1 MIKLKRSAMKT
12 RLKKSIGLIILFVL
26 PLILFGFNSPE
37 LNLRVIE
44 KDGIKYLSNTLVIK
58 LKYIPSSDSYGN
70 VSLSSSLQQTLD
82 AFQITET
89 KLLFPAKL
97 KESNSSLSRII
108 IITYSSDVDPFYLSS
123 KISGSFEIEWAEPKF
138 VYELDYTPNDPSY
151 SSQYALS
158 KISAAL
164 AWDIN
169 KGDTSVVIG
178 IVDTGV
184 DWDHPDLAA
193 NIWTNWNEIPNN
205 GIDDDNNGYI
215 DDIRGWDFG
224 GLSGTPDNNPME
236 DQPDHGTHVAGIASA
251 VTDNGIG
258 VASIGFK
265 CKLMPVKTTR
275 NDSRGSNGPYV
286 IYGYEG
292 IVYAADNGAKVINC
306 SWGGTG
312 FSLLGQET
320 INYAT
325 AHGSLVVAAA
335 GNSNSTN
342 NHYPSSYKGVLSV
355 VSTTSTDTK
364 SSFSNYGYTVDV
376 SAPGSSIYNTW
387 QNDTYATLSGTSMAS
402 PLTAGL
408 AALVFSQFPSYN
420 AEQVGEQ
427 IRVNCDDIYN
437 VNPSFQYL
445 LGSGRINAFKSL
457 SNTNSKSVRAI
468 EVNFSDEAPN
478 GDGDGIFEAG
488 ETISVG
494 VKFKNYLTPTSF
506 LSIQLESRNSY
517 SSVINNIF
525 DVGSIGT
532 LNEFNNYNSK
542 FTFTI
547 SSSAPQNAK
556 LNFLLRFSDGSYSD
570 FQWIETIG
578 NPTYATQSG
587 NDVALTITSKGTF
600 AFNDYPDNLQGN
612 GFKYLDGLNQMFE
625 GALIIGTSTTK
636 ISDAAR
642 GANQGIQNNDFSIV
656 QPFILNIPGSIADVE
671 GSSVINDNNA
681 GTNKIGVTL
690 KLKTY
695 SFSSSP
701 NNNFIILDYTL
712 VNNNSSSISNLF
724 AGLFFDWDMIDGSG
738 LGDRTEWDNL
748 LNYGF
753 IRNTT
758 GGPTNYN
765 GVALLSGNN
774 YGFYAIKND
783 GGDGGFQIYDG
794 FDDSEK
800 WQAISGGVSKTTAG
814 PGDISNV
821 TSAGP
826 FSINSGD
833 SVKIAFA
840 ILAADNKTAL
850 DAAVNQA
857 RVKYQEILI
866 LDVGDI
872 KTIPQQFSLE
882 QNYPNPF
889 NPSTK
894 IRWQSPVSGHQT
906 LKIYDLL
913 GNEIATL
920 VDEYR
925 EAGRYEVEFNATG
938 LSSGV
943 YFYKLVIGNF
953 TATRKLIL
961 MR

>member
-1 MIKLKRSAMKT
+1 MKSYLKISRK
-12 RLKKSIGLIILFVL
+12 IILIFLL
-26 PLILFGFNSPE
+26 PLILSGFNSPDVTQK
-37 LNLRVIE
+37 VIE
-44 KDGIKYLSNTLVIK
+44 KNGIKYLSNSLVIK
-58 LKYIPSSDSYGN
+58 LKYLPSGDATGK

-82 AFQITET
+82 EFQITDS
-89 KLLFPAKL
+89 KLLFPSKL
-97 KESNSSLSRII
+97 KESNLSLSRII
-108 IITYSSDVDPFYLSS
+108 IINYSSDVDPFYLSS
-123 KISGSFEIEWAEPKF
+123 KISGSYEIEWAEPKF
-138 VYELDYTPNDPSY
+138 VYETSYIPNDPSY
-151 SSQYALS
+151 ASQYALS
-158 KISAAL
+158 KINAAL

-169 KGDTSVVIG
+169 KGDTNIVIG

-215 DDIRGWDFG
+215 DDVRGWDFG

-251 VTDNGIG
+251 VTDNSIG

-265 CKLMPVKTTR
+265 TKLMPVKTTR
-275 NDSRGSNGPYV
+275 NDQRGPNGPYV

-306 SWGGTG
+306 SWGGSG

-325 AHGSLVVAAA
+325 SQGSLVVAAA
-335 GNSNSTN
+335 GNSNISDS
-342 NHYPSSYKGVLSV
+342 HYPSSYKGVLSV
-355 VSTTSTDTK
+355 ASTTSTDTK
-364 SSFSNYGYTVDV
+364 SSFSNYGYSIDV

-420 AEQVGEQ
+420 SEQVGEQ
-427 IRVNCDDIYN
+427 IRVNTDNIDTQ
-437 VNPSFQYL
+437 NPSFQYL

-457 SNTNSKSVRAI
+457 SNANSKSVRAI

-488 ETISVG
+488 ETISVA
-494 VKFKNYLTPTSF
+494 VKFKNYLSPTSS
-506 LSIQLESRNSY
+506 LSIQLEARNSY
-517 SSVINNIF
+517 STINN
-525 DVGSIGT
+525 GSFNAGSVGT
-532 LNEFNNYNSK
+532 LNEFNNYSSK

-556 LNFLLRFSDGSYSD
+556 LNFLLRFSDDTYND

-587 NDVALTITSKGTF
+587 NDIALTITSKGTF
-600 AFNDYPDNLQGN
+600 AFNDYPNNLQGN
-612 GFKYLDGLNQMFE
+612 GFKYLGGANQMFE
-625 GALIIGTSTTK
+625 GALILGTSATK

-642 GANQGIQNNDFSIV
+642 GANQSTQNNDFAIV
-656 QPFILNIPGSIADVE
+656 QPFVLGIPGSIADVE
-671 GSSVINDNNA
+671 GSSVMNDNNA
-681 GTNKIGVTL
+681 GTNKIGVTA
-690 KLKTY
+690 KLKSY
-695 SFSSSP
+695 SFASSP
-701 NNNFIILDYTL
+701 NNNFIILEYTL
-712 VNNNSSSISNLF
+712 INNTASSISNLY
-724 AGLFFDWDMIDGSG
+724 AGLFFDWDLIDGSG
-738 LGDRTEWDNL
+738 LGDRTEWDNS

-758 GGPTNYN
+758 GGPANYN

-800 WQAISGGVSKTTAG
+800 WTAISGGIAKSTAG
-814 PGDISNV
+814 PGDVSNV

-826 FSINSGD
+826 FNISSGD
-833 SVKIAFA
+833 SIKIAFA
-840 ILAADNKTAL
+840 ILAADNKVSL

-857 RVKYQEILI
+857 RTKYQEII
-866 LDVGDI
+866 VLDVNDNQL
-872 KTIPQQFSLE
+872 TPLDFSLD

-889 NPSTK
+889 NPTTIISFVIPTGT
-894 IRWQSPVSGHQT
+894 RNLVT
-906 LKIYDLL
+906 LKVYDVL
-913 GNEIATL
+913 GNVVATL
-920 VDEYR
+920 ADEYK
-925 EAGRYEVEFNATG
+925 EAGRYKVEFDASS
-938 LSSGV
+938 LPSGV
-943 YFYKLVIGNF
+943 YIYKLAAGSFVSSKKMIVI
-953 TATRKLIL
+953 K
-961 MR
+961 

>member
-1 MIKLKRSAMKT
+1 MKT
-12 RLKKSIGLIILFVL
+12 KLKKSIGLIILFVL
-26 PLILFGFNSPE
+26 PLILFGFNSSE

-44 KDGIKYLSNTLVIK
+44 KDGIKYLNNTLVIK
-58 LKYIPSSDSYGN
+58 LKYIPSSDSYGK

-97 KESNSSLSRII
+97 KESKSSLSRII
-108 IITYSSDVDPFYLSS
+108 IINYSSDVDPFYLSS

-258 VASIGFK
+258 VASIGFN

-325 AHGSLVVAAA
+325 AQGSLVVAAA

-457 SNTNSKSVRAI
+457 NSTNSKSVRAI

-547 SSSAPQNAK
+547 SSSVPQNAK
-556 LNFLLRFSDGSYSD
+556 LNFLLRFSDDSYSD
-570 FQWIETIG
+570 FQWIETIC

-642 GANQGIQNNDFSIV
+642 GTNQGIQNNDFSIV

-681 GTNKIGVTL
+681 GANKIGVTL
-690 KLKTY
+690 RLKTY

-738 LGDRTEWDNL
+738 LGDRIEWDNL

-753 IRNTT
+753 VRNTT

-814 PGDISNV
+814 PGDVSNV

-833 SVKIAFA
+833 SVKVAFA

-857 RVKYQEILI
+857 RVKYQEIII
-866 LDVGDI
+866 LDVEDN
-872 KTIPQQFSLE
+872 KSIPQQFSLE

-894 IRWQSPVSGHQT
+894 ISWQSPVSSNQI

-913 GNEIATL
+913 GNEIVTL

-925 EAGRYEVEFNATG
+925 EAGKYEIEFNAAG

-953 TATRKLIL
+953 TTTRKLIL

>member
-1 MIKLKRSAMKT
+1 MKSYLKISCKL
-12 RLKKSIGLIILFVL
+12 ILIFFL
-26 PLILFGFNSPE
+26 PLILFGFNSPD
-37 LNLRVIE
+37 VTQKIIE

-58 LKYIPSSDSYGN
+58 LKYLPSSDATGK

-82 AFQITET
+82 AFQITDS
-89 KLLFPAKL
+89 KLLFPSKM

-108 IITYSSDVDPFYLSS
+108 IINYNSDVDPFYLSS
-123 KISGSFEIEWAEPKF
+123 KISGSYEIEWAEPKF
-138 VYELDYTPNDPSY
+138 VYETSYIPNDPSY
-151 SSQYALS
+151 ASQYALS

-169 KGDTSVVIG
+169 KGDTSIVIG

-215 DDIRGWDFG
+215 DDVRGWDFG

-251 VTDNGIG
+251 VTDNSIG

-265 CKLMPVKTTR
+265 SKLMPVKTTR
-275 NDSRGSNGPYV
+275 NDQRGPNGPYV

-306 SWGGTG
+306 SWGGSG

-325 AHGSLVVAAA
+325 SQGSLVVAAA
-335 GNSNSTN
+335 GNSNISDS
-342 NHYPSSYKGVLSV
+342 HYPSSYKGVLSV
-355 VSTTSTDTK
+355 ASTTSTDTK
-364 SSFSNYGYTVDV
+364 SSFSNYGYSVDV

-408 AALVFSQFPSYN
+408 AALVFAQFPSYN

-427 IRVNCDDIYN
+427 IRVNTDNIDTQ
-437 VNPSFQYL
+437 NPSFQYL

-457 SNTNSKSVRAI
+457 SNSNSKSVRAI

-488 ETISVG
+488 ETISVA
-494 VKFKNYLTPTSF
+494 VKFKNYLSPTSS

-517 SSVINNIF
+517 STVNN
-525 DVGSIGT
+525 GSFNAGAVGT
-532 LNEFNNYNSK
+532 LNEFDNYSSK

-556 LNFLLRFSDGSYSD
+556 LNFLLRFSDDTYND

-587 NDVALTITSKGTF
+587 NDIALTITSKGTF
-600 AFNDYPDNLQGN
+600 AFNDYPNNLQGN
-612 GFKYLDGLNQMFE
+612 GFKYLGSANQMFE
-625 GALIIGTSTTK
+625 GALILGTSATK

-642 GANQGIQNNDFSIV
+642 GANQSNQNTDFAIV
-656 QPFILNIPGSIADVE
+656 QPFVLSIPGSIADVE
-671 GSSVINDNNA
+671 GSSIMNDNNA
-681 GTNKIGVTL
+681 GANKIGITV
-690 KLKTY
+690 KLKSY
-695 SFSSSP
+695 SFASTP

-712 VNNNSSSISNLF
+712 INNTAYSISNLY
-724 AGLFFDWDMIDGSG
+724 AGLFFDWDLIDGSG
-738 LGDRTEWDNL
+738 LGDRTEWDNS

-765 GVALLSGNN
+765 GVALLSSNN

-794 FDDSEK
+794 FDDNEK
-800 WQAISGGVSKTTAG
+800 WSLAELQNRQLVPEMFLMLHRPVRLISTV
-814 PGDISNV
+814 V
-821 TSAGP
+821 T
-826 FSINSGD
+826 
-833 SVKIAFA
+833 V
-840 ILAADNKTAL
+840 
-850 DAAVNQA
+850 
-857 RVKYQEILI
+857 
-866 LDVGDI
+866 
-872 KTIPQQFSLE
+872 
-882 QNYPNPF
+882 
-889 NPSTK
+889 
-894 IRWQSPVSGHQT
+894 
-906 LKIYDLL
+906 LK
-913 GNEIATL
+913 
-920 VDEYR
+920 
-925 EAGRYEVEFNATG
+925 
-938 LSSGV
+938 
-943 YFYKLVIGNF
+943 
-953 TATRKLIL
+953 
-961 MR
+961 

>member
-1 MIKLKRSAMKT
+1 MKT

-44 KDGIKYLSNTLVIK
+44 KDGVKYLSNTLVIK
-58 LKYIPSSDSYGN
+58 LKYIPSSDSYGK

-97 KESNSSLSRII
+97 KESNSSLSRIVI
-108 IITYSSDVDPFYLSS
+108 INYSSDVDPFYLSS

-138 VYELDYTPNDPSY
+138 VYVLDYIPNDPSY

-193 NIWTNWNEIPNN
+193 NIWTNWSEIPDN

-215 DDIRGWDFG
+215 DDVRGWDFG

-275 NDSRGSNGPYV
+275 NDSRGPNGPYV
-286 IYGYEG
+286 VYGYEG

-306 SWGGTG
+306 SWGGNG
-312 FSLLGQET
+312 YSLLGQET

-325 AHGSLVVAAA
+325 AQGSLVVAAA
-335 GNSNSTN
+335 GNSNSTDS
-342 NHYPSSYKGVLSV
+342 HYPSSYKGVLSV

-364 SSFSNYGYTVDV
+364 SSFSNYGYTVDL

-437 VNPSFQYL
+437 INTSFQYL

-457 SNTNSKSVRAI
+457 SNTGSKSVRAV

-488 ETISVG
+488 ETISVA
-494 VKFKNYLTPTSF
+494 VKFKNYLSPTSS

-517 SSVINNIF
+517 SSVINSTFNA
-525 DVGSIGT
+525 GSVGT
-532 LNEFNNYNSK
+532 LNEFNNYSSK

-600 AFNDYPDNLQGN
+600 AFNDYPNNLQGN
-612 GFKYLDGLNQMFE
+612 GFKYLNGTNQMFE
-625 GALIIGTSTTK
+625 GALIIGTSATK

-642 GANQGIQNNDFSIV
+642 GANQGIQNNDFAIS
-656 QPFILNIPGSIADVE
+656 QPFVLDIPGSIADVE

-681 GTNKIGVTL
+681 GANKIGVTV

-712 VNNNSSSISNLF
+712 VNNNSFSISNLY
-724 AGLFFDWDMIDGSG
+724 AGLFFDWDLIDGSG
-738 LGDRTEWDNL
+738 LGDRTEWDNF

-814 PGDISNV
+814 PGDVSNV

-840 ILAADNKTAL
+840 ILAAGNKTAL
-850 DAAVNQA
+850 DVAVNQA
-857 RVKYQEILI
+857 RVKYQEVLI
-866 LDVGDI
+866 LDVKDN

-894 IRWQSPVSGHQT
+894 ISWQSPVSGHQT
-906 LKIYDLL
+906 LKIYDVL
-913 GNEIATL
+913 GNEVATL

-925 EAGRYEVEFNATG
+925 EAGRYEVEFNVAQVSRPE

-943 YFYKLVIGNF
+943 YFYRLVIGNF
-953 TATRKLIL
+953 IATRKLVL